1 MKKRLL
7 KSQSVLDLL
16 MFSLLFFLFSLLHLT
31 RRIVWSN
38 ATPFA
43 LYYQVVEIF

>member
-1 MKKRLL
+1 MLNMKKRLL

-16 MFSLLFFLFSLLHLT
+16 MFSLLFSLLHLT

-43 LYYQVVEIF
+43 LDYQVVEIF

>member
-16 MFSLLFFLFSLLHLT
+16 MFSLLSLLHLT

-43 LYYQVVEIF
+43 LDYQVVEIF